1 MDIQSMFTVKRNKDA
16 KRFEFEPTGKWI
28 GYLVSFY
35 ECDNEEDAWIAVY
48 KAMKL
53 EGKLGVLAG

>member
-1 MDIQSMFTVKRNKDA
+1 MFKVKKNKDA
-16 KRFEFEPTGKWI
+16 KRWEFEPTGNWI

-53 EGKLGVLAG
+53 EGKILTKK